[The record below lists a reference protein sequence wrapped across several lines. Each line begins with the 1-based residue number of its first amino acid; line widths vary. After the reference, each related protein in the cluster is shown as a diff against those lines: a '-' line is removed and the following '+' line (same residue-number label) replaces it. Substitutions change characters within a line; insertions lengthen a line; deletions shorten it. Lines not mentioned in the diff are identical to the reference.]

1 MHEDAIDVYNRH
13 KANLLKSIYQLDDY
27 SEEVVDYLSSLLNL
41 DNHDIVVK
49 RDSIDDICMFACDT
63 LLKAR
68 KTQRGKDS
76 DAFFDVP
83 DELRDSLELQ
93 PENRSMNR
101 IVTGGKA
108 RRALGRQQSHEYSRV
123 GMSDPSTHRYQNR
136 LEGSGLTELMHGD
149 WPSARPDREEEYN
162 VQHPWHSTVNPLL
175 RKDPVNGRPA
185 FVNSMIDYIKSG
197 QASKDDALDR
207 THETHHSDSG
217 AIKGIDKPLGGKSM
231 PYIGPLT
238 IKQPEGVSLDG
249 EMPGNGIDNHAL
261 YERAFKKWKKN
272 NPKEIEG
279 LSEEEQREAHFD
291 YAADKWMGQD
301 LMDKEVDPE
310 EGLDDEE
317 IQNILMEEGPEALA
331 KYTQKHAHSAGWLT
345 YMMGLEWLEPH
356 ERTQVLDH
364 LFAHGSDNP
373 EKQSIE
379 LDDGTVIPMGRLKRN
394 MRARSMPELN
404 WLMRSHEETSPNV
417 PANVEGEEDTL
428 GPPSES
434 GAMGQALST
443 YKLEN
448 GRTAEHTI
456 LDAINQY
463 LWDNNKKHG
472 LHGNASLGSLF
483 GFDKNQRALLKS
495 LMKKGDTFGDP
506 NEDFPQGEPDGESWL
521 DTLKEHAL
529 VSPSHELTKA
539 DALRLMGYDSN
550 LNLLKEHDLFDTKD
564 TDENSITF
572 GSAKPL
578 IDRKHLD
585 GIMKHFDS
593 FMGTAKNEKEL
604 RGVESVF
611 TTSHNGPRMSDLGK
625 ERSGHFTNEGGLL
638 RGRGDHW
645 NKPFEEGGL
654 PISDTQYRDFLHALT
669 HYGTGDGLKGV
680 LSLLGEFHDLPHDEQ
695 HGVALNKVFSANKG
709 VTGMFGHLLKDVL
722 GPRQRSAHTAEQVL
736 SPFDQ
741 SEHNRGGHRIDQFG
755 KVHWPRNRKHPNHT
769 SYSKSIPLNL
779 ALTDIHPDD
788 HSNELSFQSENLSAS
803 RRYRRR
809 NIDGGRN
816 FSSNWSTVTGT
827 GKKAGEFSDSLVDR
841 NARKLLRAVISH
853 GGLVEAGSLDE
864 PSGKRMLGAPNRVMR
879 WEDMVAGKYP
889 DVLPDVS
896 HQELMT
902 LLAPNYA
909 TKEFHEETYDLQETL
924 SDMMADLDQ
933 AENIKGEKGFVP
945 NPALI
950 AELKGQI
957 DTLKGILEQKFQES
971 IGGAYSVSGGG
982 SGKDQSD
989 NDFALTRESEIMAL
1003 ENIVRDT
1010 IIPAMIAKDPSSFDW
1025 TQPEKTIANV
1035 KQAFH
1040 DGELVA
1046 LRADQARHNQTAVAP
1061 AIRSEKQ
1068 QSAQTIADKPLHMPV
1083 AKALRDH
1090 GLALTSDMSEEDIL
1104 DGLGLPKDKAHK
1116 EYIRRVLADRDL
1128 DASPLKVMSVGD
1140 VLASGASLES
1150 KKFSSVRDRRTEQ
1163 ERTVEREPIDSAVW
1177 HGSEDHHEL
1186 IDEVKRTTPISAG
1199 NRRSADIRA
1208 FTTRHP
1214 LFASLNAVDSMMAG
1228 TRPAELDGYGL
1239 EYHRADGKDSMYGE
1253 GHRPKP
1259 LQMKSNINRAKSIA
1273 HNLILF
1279 EEGKVGNLDDHVDV
1293 GESDVNVVGLHN
1305 GVEIHPPRSREGTP
1319 MSTYFASGARM
1330 HWGKGVNSTVAS
1342 SISHDGDVEV
1352 GTETTADNPMLNPS
1366 DPSYRAVLGH
1376 EFCDNML
1383 STIDANGGLL
1393 GQQTSSNADGTMQSA
1408 QDLVKADLP
1417 KEIPLIEPYHKVFG
1431 VEDLQEL
1438 SGFTGEWVVSVHHE
1452 GKRVKIKR
1460 TGSRIDIKGE
1470 DNEKVSTLDSIRSSL
1485 RALSKKNY
1493 VVDAIMNDDGVF
1505 VNDIL
1510 IYDDSDVTDLP
1521 TRERIKLLRGQFDSH
1536 ENVLIPS
1543 PQTLKVTDDEGLK
1556 GAVKSLLS
1564 DNKDSKLLFRDAV
1577 STYMKGE
1584 EKHPKWAL
1592 MTKSDDDF
1600 HIPFAMELD
1609 EDRFILHFSDDIVKY
1624 DVIDDAAVNPTSAI
1638 GELSGSDYTIRLA
1651 KSLETYWQPAFDEML
1666 KEKKMEDEEDIEE
1679 RTPKEVEDESAGII
1693 EAKDEERIL
1702 KPKMVKA
1709 LLVIEAV
1716 LDQLEKGHSN
1726 MAGRGLGIG
1735 LGGDGT
1741 ETPTGATSLTSEQSL
1756 PDWDMKKRPTEDPEK
1771 PEDYPKMRGK
1781 GRKKHTAEYI

>member
-1 MHEDAIDVYNRH
+1 
-13 KANLLKSIYQLDDY
+13 
-27 SEEVVDYLSSLLNL
+27 
-41 DNHDIVVK
+41 
-49 RDSIDDICMFACDT
+49 
-63 LLKAR
+63 
-68 KTQRGKDS
+68 
-76 DAFFDVP
+76 
-83 DELRDSLELQ
+83 
-93 PENRSMNR
+93 
-101 IVTGGKA
+101 
-108 RRALGRQQSHEYSRV
+108 
-123 GMSDPSTHRYQNR
+123 
-136 LEGSGLTELMHGD
+136 
-149 WPSARPDREEEYN
+149 
-162 VQHPWHSTVNPLL
+162 
-175 RKDPVNGRPA
+175 
-185 FVNSMIDYIKSG
+185 
-197 QASKDDALDR
+197 
-207 THETHHSDSG
+207 
-217 AIKGIDKPLGGKSM
+217 
-231 PYIGPLT
+231 
-238 IKQPEGVSLDG
+238 
-249 EMPGNGIDNHAL
+249 
-261 YERAFKKWKKN
+261 
-272 NPKEIEG
+272 
-279 LSEEEQREAHFD
+279 
-291 YAADKWMGQD
+291 
-301 LMDKEVDPE
+301 MDKEVDPE
-310 EGLDDEE
+310 EGLTDDE
-317 IQNILMEEGPEALA
+317 IQETLMEEGPEALA
-331 KYTQKHAHSAGWLT
+331 KYMQKHAHGAGWLT
-345 YMMGLEWLEPH
+345 YMMGLEWLEPD

-364 LFAHGSDNP
+364 LFAHGSDEP
-373 EKQSIE
+373 DRQSVK
-379 LDDGTVIPMGRLKRN
+379 LDDGTVIPIGRLKRN
-394 MRARSMPELN
+394 IRARATPELN

-417 PANVEGEEDTL
+417 PANVESEEDTL

-434 GAMGQALST
+434 GAIGNALST
-443 YKLEN
+443 YELDN

-456 LDAINQY
+456 LDSINDY
-463 LWDNNKKHG
+463 LRANSKKHG

-483 GFDKNQRALLKS
+483 GFDKNQRSLLKN
-495 LMKKGDTFGDP
+495 LMEKGTKFSEP
-506 NEDFPQGEPDGESWL
+506 NEDFPEGEPEGESWL
-521 DTLKEHAL
+521 DTLKEHSL

-539 DALRLMGYDSN
+539 DALRLMGYDSE
-550 LNLLKEHDLFDTKD
+550 LNPLKEHDLFDTKD

-572 GSAKPL
+572 GRAKPL
-578 IDRKHLD
+578 IDKKHLD
-585 GIMKHFDS
+585 GILKQFDS
-593 FMGTAKNEKEL
+593 FMGTAKNEKEF

-611 TTSHNGPRMSDLGK
+611 TTAHNGPRMSELGK
-625 ERSGHFTNEGGLL
+625 EQSGHFTNEGGLL

-645 NKPFEEGGL
+645 SRAFEEGGL
-654 PISDTQYRDFLHALT
+654 PISDTQYRDFIHALT
-669 HYGTGDGLKGV
+669 HYGTGTGLEGV
-680 LSLLGEFHDLPHDEQ
+680 LSLLGQFDDLPHDER
-695 HGVALNKVFSANKG
+695 HGISLNKVFSANKG
-709 VTGMFGHLLKDVL
+709 MTGMFGPLLKDVL

-741 SEHNRGGHRIDQFG
+741 SDHNRGGHHRDQFG
-755 KVHWPRNRKHPNHT
+755 KVHWPRNRKHSNHT
-769 SYSKSIPLNL
+769 SYSKSVPLNL

-788 HSNELSFQSENLSAS
+788 HSDELSFHGENLAAGKS
-803 RRYRRR
+803 RRYRKRS
-809 NIDGGRN
+809 IDGGRN
-816 FSSNWSTVTGT
+816 FSSNWSTVTGK
-827 GKKAGEFSDSLVDR
+827 GKNTGEFSDSLADR

-853 GGLVEAGSLDE
+853 GGLVEAGSFDE
-864 PSGKRMLGAPNRVMR
+864 VTGQHRLGAPNRVMK
-879 WEDMVAGKYP
+879 WDDMVAGKYS

-902 LLAPNYA
+902 LLAPTYA
-909 TKEFHEETYDLQETL
+909 TKEFHEQTYDLQETL
-924 SDMMADLDQ
+924 SDMMGDLDQ
-933 AENIKGEKGFVP
+933 AENVSRQKGFVS

-957 DTLKGILEQKFQES
+957 ESMKGILEQKFQET

-989 NDFALTRESEIMAL
+989 SDFAMSRESEIIAL
-1003 ENIVRDT
+1003 ENMVKDT
-1010 IIPAMIAKDPSSFDW
+1010 IIPAMIAEDPTAFDF

-1040 DGELVA
+1040 DGELLA
-1046 LRADQARHNQTAVAP
+1046 LRADQARHNQTAIAP
-1061 AIRSEKQ
+1061 SIRSEKQ
-1068 QSAQTIADKPLHMPV
+1068 KSAQTIADKPLHMPI
-1083 AKALRDH
+1083 ATALRDH
-1090 GLALTSDMSEEDIL
+1090 GLALTSDMTEEDIL
-1104 DGLGLPKDKAHK
+1104 DELGLPKDKQHK
-1116 EYIRRVLADRDL
+1116 EYIRRVIGDRDL
-1128 DASPLKVMSVGD
+1128 DASPLKLMSVGD

-1163 ERTVEREPIDSAVW
+1163 ERTVQREPIDSEVW

-1186 IDEVKRTTPISAG
+1186 IDEVNRATPISTG
-1199 NRRSADIRA
+1199 NRRNADVRN

-1239 EYHRADGKDSMYGE
+1239 EYHRAHPEDSMYGE

-1259 LQMKSNINRAKSIA
+1259 LQKKANINRAKSVA

-1279 EEGKVGNLDDHVDV
+1279 EEGKVGNLDEHEDV

-1330 HWGKGVNSTVAS
+1330 HWGKGVNPTVAS
-1342 SISHDGDVEV
+1342 SVSHDGDVV
-1352 GTETTADNPMLNPS
+1352 AGTETIADNPMLNPS
-1366 DPSYRAVLGH
+1366 DPSYRAVLGDA
-1376 EFCDNML
+1376 FCDNML
-1383 STIDANGGLL
+1383 STIQSNGGLL
-1393 GQQTSSNADGTMQSA
+1393 GRQTSSNADGSMQSA

-1438 SGFTGEWVVSVHHE
+1438 SGFTGEWVISVHQE

-1460 TGSRIDIKGE
+1460 TGSRVDIKDE
-1470 DNEKVSTLDSIRSSL
+1470 DNQKVSTLDSIRSSL
-1485 RALSKKNY
+1485 RELSKKNY
-1493 VVDAIMNDDGVF
+1493 VVDAIMNEDGVF

-1536 ENVLIPS
+1536 EKVLIPS

-1556 GAVKSLLS
+1556 GAVESLLS

-1609 EDRFILHFSDDIVKY
+1609 EEKFMLYFSDDIVKY
-1624 DVIDDAAVNPTSAI
+1624 EIVDDMPVNPISAI

-1651 KSLETYWQPAFDEML
+1651 KSLEGYWQPAFDEML
-1666 KEKKMEDEEDIEE
+1666 KEKKMEEEEDIDEK
-1679 RTPKEVEDESAGII
+1679 TPKEVEEESAGII

-1702 KPKMVKA
+1702 KPDMVKA

-1771 PEDYPKMRGK
+1771 PEDYPKMRGR